1 MLKSN
6 FFNKNLFK
14 ERIYIFYT
22 LLVYIVVLVISF
34 VLHYTHQLNS
44 QSLGGPD
51 KPKATRLRFCWV
63 KKQIPWNK
71 PIKGAMSASQKLLL
85 LESDSIT

>member
-44 QSLGGPD
+44 QSLGRPD
-51 KPKATRLRFCWV
+51 KPKAARLRFCWV
-63 KKQIPWNK
+63 KKRIPWNK
-71 PIKGAMSASQKLLL
+71 PIKGGNECIPK
-85 LESDSIT
+85 ITIA